1 MYGSYRK
8 DMIEYEKCHDELNGD
23 GGGRDKAAGFLG

>member
-8 DMIEYEKCHDELNGD
+8 DMIKNEKCHDELNGN
-23 GGGRDKAAGFLG
+23 GGGRNKEA